1 MVATLRQLSLS
12 GLSLRDR
19 SGDSASTL
27 SLVLATT
34 AGPWIEMDMR
44 RFQLVLDLIVESTV
58 LDLIVESRHPS
69 GS

>member
-12 GLSLRDR
+12 GLSSLRDR

-44 RFQLVLDLIVESTV
+44 RFQLVLDLIVES
-58 LDLIVESRHPS
+58 RHPS

>member
-12 GLSLRDR
+12 GLSSLRDR

-27 SLVLATT
+27 SLALATT

-44 RFQLVLDLIVESTV
+44 RFQLVLDLIVES
-58 LDLIVESRHPS
+58 RHPS